1 MNSHHLQNPDLRVGR
16 LDVLVPSV
24 QGFLAVM
31 VPGRWVFLNFQE
43 EIAIFGSER
52 F

>member
-1 MNSHHLQNPDLRVGR
+1 MNTHDVQNPDLRVGR

-31 VPGRWVFLNFQE
+31 IPGRLGFLNFQQE
-43 EIAIFGSER
+43 TAIFRSER